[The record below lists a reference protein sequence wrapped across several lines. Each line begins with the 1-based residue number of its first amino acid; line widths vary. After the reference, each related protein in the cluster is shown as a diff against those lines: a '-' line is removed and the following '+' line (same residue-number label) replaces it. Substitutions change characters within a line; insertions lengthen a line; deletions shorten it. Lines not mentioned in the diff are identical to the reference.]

1 MSSKPSTKKAV
12 EEAREELKHADMG
25 KFDRALRALMKVTG
39 GKKPKPRFLK
49 GGETVRLGVAGLGE
63 QTQKVVKYKA

>member
-25 KFDRALRALMKVTG
+25 KFDRMLRALVKVTSDD
-39 GKKPKPRFLK
+39 KQPKPRK
-49 GGETVRLGVAGLGE
+49 
-63 QTQKVVKYKA
+63 K